1 MIAKNNRGG
10 LSGPMLRN
18 STFLITGGTGSF
30 GNTLVDHLL
39 KTDVSEIR
47 IFSRDESKQHYM
59 RQAISDNRV
68 RFYLGDVRNMDSIM
82 YAVDGADYVFHA
94 AALKHVPAGEL
105 YPWEFTNTNILGS
118 HNLLRAIGNSSVKKS
133 VFLSTDKAVY
143 PVNAMGM
150 SKAMME
156 KLVRA
161 EHHGASAC
169 PIITRYG
176 NVIGSTGSVIPGFL
190 KSVKETGS
198 VNITD
203 GNMTRFM
210 MSLKESVDLVLFA
223 LEYGKSGDLF
233 VQKAPASTVET
244 LVEAIE
250 IMTKRKITRNYIGI
264 RRGEKIHESL
274 LTAEERASASETAS
288 YFQVPRLSHQVSNLD
303 STFEEYS
310 SKSTKILTAHELS
323 EMLHEI
329 PQIRKLIQ
337 EI

>member
-1 MIAKNNRGG
+1 MFAGQ
-10 LSGPMLRN
+10 
-18 STFLITGGTGSF
+18 TFLITGGTGSF
-30 GNTLVDHLL
+30 GKTLVEHLL
-39 KTDVSEIR
+39 STEIHR
-47 IFSRDESKQHYM
+47 IVVLSRDEAKQHFM
-59 RQAISDNRV
+59 REEFPDSRLKLV
-68 RFYLGDVRNMDSIM
+68 LGDVRNEQTVRTVLQG
-82 YAVDGADYVFHA
+82 VDFVFHA
-94 AALKHVPAGEL
+94 AALKQVPAGESF
-105 YPWEFTNTNILGS
+105 PWEFVQTNVLGS
-118 HNLLRAIGNSSVKKS
+118 QNIISNLDGAGVKKA